1 MKAGSVKLC
10 PSLCRHE
17 VVFSP
22 KKKKRR
28 RKKERKKDTQ
38 KRGKKVMKRNFSYPI
53 AFIYFIFSVLACSG
67 CWHVSLS
74 LESQIPKIKD
84 LEHEIKCIV
93 SGSRKGVMRVVG
105 CLCNEQL
112 M

>member
-1 MKAGSVKLC
+1 MSFFVQTLG
-10 PSLCRHE
+10 R
-17 VVFSP
+17 FFT
-22 KKKKRR
+22 KKKKKKEKQE
-28 RKKERKKDTQ
+28 RKKEKKDTQ